1 LFAERTSTL
10 DTGAE
15 CPVPALDT
23 VQDNNAGDRLSFASK
38 RQAEQPLEKAE
49 AEANEPPNAKRQF
62 NKSAPAVFTATLGPT
77 IEAEAPA
84 VPDSSETA
92 SSRPS
97 VDLPPLSD
105 VESFEAFIKF
115 ARSAIGLRAADMD
128 ELSQSFGS
136 LYRSIIAFCEDVVS
150 NTKSMIG
157 HENTIATLNEKIEN
171 LRARQVYLI
180 LVPGESSLSHRL
192 EAEIVAL
199 EARRRTLLQQVKQSQ
214 DAAEVLRREFMAGFL
229 DDLRTICKQR
239 ESTGKAN
246 HNNNLR
252 LEILELETKSNAAMS
267 VCKYRLE
274 VIDGLTRELHL
285 TEMKAAAD
293 LKEMRDSAHEKRV
306 QLLIAH
312 KEELRSQTERY
323 AAQIDEANGKLRLYK
338 EGVIKLEKS
347 EKIIQK
353 LEHEKSLLVL
363 AKAAVEKEL
372 HDLTV
377 QANQWKRVADGYD
390 QIKMERDQILGQL
403 NDVVAERDELR
414 QVKYTVGEMPRTD
427 GSSDI
432 SHTTPIHPTG
442 TLKTDD
448 GYLDGLQAYWEKQF
462 ELAEV
467 SKRKILTEIAEV
479 EEETAEIEQQLKQE
493 QLDKGKVSEDAPTE
507 HDPPSPT
514 DDTSKAPSD
523 SLAVDDSNI
532 SAQSPGSIHTTTAS
546 HPDTAAAQIPQ
557 WSNANFLPLDVGRVP
572 LNQPDGAMNPEL
584 HQIRGLPYRNIP
596 APGVHQRSSSLDP
609 RQEWPKVGQASAEQA
624 HVRPSGAPHQ
634 LAGSRAG
641 SQPQAP
647 GQTYAQTVK
656 VVQDSFGK
664 GELWSTVRPKGKAPR
679 KTKG

>member
-1 LFAERTSTL
+1 LFADRTSTP
-10 DTGAE
+10 DTVAE

-23 VQDNNAGDRLSFASK
+23 VQDNNAGDRPSFASK
-38 RQAEQPLEKAE
+38 RRAEQPRETGA
-49 AEANEPPNAKRQF
+49 AEANEPSNAKRQF
-62 NKSAPAVFTATLGPT
+62 NKSAPAVFTATLSPT
-77 IEAEAPA
+77 TEAEAPD
-84 VPDSSETA
+84 VPDGSETA

-97 VDLPPLSD
+97 VDLPSLSD
-105 VESFEAFIKF
+105 VESFEAYIQF
-115 ARSAIGLRAADMD
+115 ARSAIGLSAADMD
-128 ELSQSFGS
+128 ELSQSFSS
-136 LYRSIIAFCEDVVS
+136 LYRSIIAFLEDVVS
-150 NTKSMIG
+150 NTKTMIG
-157 HENTIATLNEKIEN
+157 HENTIATLDERIEN

-180 LVPGESSLSHRL
+180 IVPSESSLSHRL
-192 EAEIVAL
+192 EAEIVTL
-199 EARRRTLLQQVKQSQ
+199 EARRRTLLQQVKQLQ
-214 DAAEVLRREFMAGFL
+214 DAAEILRRKLMAGFL
-229 DDLRTICKQR
+229 NDLRAICKQR

-246 HNNNLR
+246 HNNLR
-252 LEILELETKSNAAMS
+252 LEILELETRSHAAMS
-267 VCKYRLE
+267 LCVCRLVE
-274 VIDGLTRELHL
+274 IDGLKRELYL

-306 QLLIAH
+306 QQLIAH

-323 AAQIDEANGKLRLYK
+323 AAQIGEANGKLRLYK

-353 LEHEKSLLVL
+353 LEHEKSLLAL

-372 HDLTV
+372 HDLTG

-403 NDVVAERDELR
+403 NDAVAERDELR
-414 QVKYTVGEMPRTD
+414 QVKHTVREVLTTD

-432 SHTTPIHPTG
+432 SHNMPIHPTG

-448 GYLDGLQAYWEKQF
+448 GYLDGLEAYWEKQF

-467 SKRKILTEIAEV
+467 SKRKILTEVAGV

-493 QLDKGKVSEDAPTE
+493 QLNKGKVPEEAPTE

-514 DDTSKAPSD
+514 NDTSKAPSD
-523 SLAVDDSNI
+523 SLAIDDSSI
-532 SAQSPGSIHTTTAS
+532 STKSPGSIHTTAS
-546 HPDTAAAQIPQ
+546 PHPDTTAARIPP

-572 LNQPDGAMNPEL
+572 LNQLDGAMNPEQ
-584 HQIRGLPYRNIP
+584 HQICGLPYRNIP
-596 APGVHQRSSSLDP
+596 APDVHQRSSSLDP

-624 HVRPSGAPHQ
+624 HVRPSGAPHR
-634 LAGSRAG
+634 AGSRAI

-647 GQTYAQTVK
+647 GQTYAQSVK
-656 VVQDSFGK
+656 VVQVSFGK
-664 GELWSTVRPKGKAPR
+664 VDLWSTVGPKGKAAR